1 MVPRMQQSDSAKLR
15 RIYRDTNLQIL
26 FGVTLVAV
34 MGVSSIAPALP
45 RMLHAMAIPPAESWW
60 LISSFT
66 VPGVLFAPV
75 AGVLSDTYG
84 RKAVLVPSLVIFGLF
99 GGLCALTTNMW
110 VLVGLR
116 FLQGIGAS
124 SLWALCATIIGDMYA
139 GRERM
144 QAMGYSA
151 SVLSIGT
158 TIFPLVG
165 GGLAAVGWQW
175 PFELPLLALP
185 LAVVVALWLKVPQ
198 PQGKGEFMKQMRRAV
213 VRASSPRALCLFATT
228 GASFIILYGVIITY
242 LPIYLSST
250 FAATPPVIG
259 SIIAISSL
267 TSAGVASQVGRLSGW
282 VAPRT
287 LLVAAF
293 VLYAL
298 SAVLIPVMPGAW
310 SVAVPV
316 LLFGVAQAFNIPTV
330 QALLAGMAPME
341 ERGAF
346 MALNGM
352 VLRIGQ
358 TLGPLVMG
366 TAYTLGGLRGVFWT
380 GGVIGALMVAVLTG
394 VFVFGRGLDGQE
406 ERTRAQ

>member
-1 MVPRMQQSDSAKLR
+1 
-15 RIYRDTNLQIL
+15 
-26 FGVTLVAV
+26 
-34 MGVSSIAPALP
+34 
-45 RMLHAMAIPPAESWW
+45 
-60 LISSFT
+60 
-66 VPGVLFAPV
+66 
-75 AGVLSDTYG
+75 
-84 RKAVLVPSLVIFGLF
+84 
-99 GGLCALTTNMW
+99 
-110 VLVGLR
+110 
-116 FLQGIGAS
+116 
-124 SLWALCATIIGDMYA
+124 
-139 GRERM
+139 
-144 QAMGYSA
+144 
-151 SVLSIGT
+151 
-158 TIFPLVG
+158 
-165 GGLAAVGWQW
+165 
-175 PFELPLLALP
+175 
-185 LAVVVALWLKVPQ
+185 
-198 PQGKGEFMKQMRRAV
+198 
-213 VRASSPRALCLFATT
+213 LFATT

-250 FAATPPVIG
+250 FAATPPIIG

-366 TAYTLGGLRGVFWT
+366 TAYTLGGLHGVFWT